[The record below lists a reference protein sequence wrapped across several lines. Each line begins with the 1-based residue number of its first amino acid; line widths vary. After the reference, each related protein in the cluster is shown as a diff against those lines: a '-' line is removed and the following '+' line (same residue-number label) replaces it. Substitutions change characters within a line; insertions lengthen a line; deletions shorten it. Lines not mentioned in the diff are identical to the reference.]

1 MFHDAPAPDLAAV
14 SDLRDWCHEQGW
26 SAMDVM
32 LICLCLATEAA
43 AALYVPDDELE
54 SVH

>member
-1 MFHDAPAPDLAAV
+1 MYEDGPDLDAV
-14 SDLRDWCHEQGW
+14 RDLRAFCHEMGW
-26 SAMDVM
+26 SASDTM

-54 SVH
+54 AVH